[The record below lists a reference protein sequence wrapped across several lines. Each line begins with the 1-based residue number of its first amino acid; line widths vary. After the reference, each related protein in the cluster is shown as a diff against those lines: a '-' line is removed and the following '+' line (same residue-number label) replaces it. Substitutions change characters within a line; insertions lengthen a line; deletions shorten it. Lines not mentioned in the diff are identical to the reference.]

1 MDVRIGTLLLRPT
14 EVEEK
19 WAALGAGALAL
30 GLVFG
35 SRKVATAGLLALAG
49 VGFAMYEEA
58 QTFTSPELMN
68 GYFQTGGELSATRG
82 AGEAAALALEAAA
95 VSAAREAVARG
106 R

>member
-14 EVEEK
+14 ETESR
-19 WAALGAGALAL
+19 WAALGAGAVAL

-35 SRKVATAGLLALAG
+35 SRKVAAAGLLAIAG

-68 GYFQTGGELSATRG
+68 SYFQTGGALSAVRG
-82 AGEAAALALEAAA
+82 KGEAALLAAG
-95 VSAAREAVARG
+95 ARG
-106 R
+106 GG